1 MCYFYSVNTIKA
13 HELVSCVNII
23 LVMNNKAQISKAKH
37 ITKTVISLCL
47 GRINIDDMKYLKNK

>member
-37 ITKTVISLCL
+37 ITNNSYQPLL
-47 GRINIDDMKYLKNK
+47 REGNH